1 MKIKKKE
8 PQVSKASLKRKKAL
22 AKIQKKFLSTGCTL
36 LNLACSGSPFGGYMK
51 GKYYFLVGDSTSGK
65 TFFSMTCMAEA
76 TRNENFKDYRLIY
89 DNVEDGMLMDI
100 PRLFGTEVNE
110 RIEPPATD
118 DDGDPVY
125 SGTIEEFYYNLDDAI
140 KQATPFIYVLDSMDG
155 LSSEAEGKKFGEQ
168 KKASRSGKEAK
179 GSYGDGKAKKN
190 SSGLRRALAGIRDT
204 NSILIIIAQTRDILD
219 AAPFGPKKTRSGG
232 HALKFYASVEIWTSL
247 GGQIK
252 RQVRGKQ
259 RKIGDKI
266 RIRLKKNRVTGKLH
280 EVWAA
285 IYPSYGVDDIGS
297 NINYLV
303 AEKWW
308 VKSGKTVKAKEF
320 DLEIPQEK
328 LVREIESSP
337 GKIRKLQRIVGK
349 CWKEIEDA
357 CALDREGRY

>member
-1 MKIKKKE
+1 
-8 PQVSKASLKRKKAL
+8 
-22 AKIQKKFLSTGCTL
+22 
-36 LNLACSGSPFGGYMK
+36 MK

-76 TRNENFKDYRLIY
+76 TRNENFKDYDLIY

-100 PRLFGTEVNE
+100 QRLFGAEVE
-110 RIEPPATD
+110 RRIEPPSTD
-118 DDGDPVY
+118 DDGLPVY
-125 SGTIEEFYYNLDDAI
+125 SETIEEFYYHLDDRI
-140 KQATPFIYVLDSMDG
+140 KTGRPFIYVLDSMDG

-168 KKASRSGKEAK
+168 KKAHRGGKESK

-190 SSGLRRALAGIRDT
+190 SSGLRKALSGIRDT
-204 NSILIIIAQTRDILD
+204 GSILIIIAQTRDILD
-219 AAPFGPKKTRSGG
+219 AQMFGPKKTRSGG
-232 HALKFYASVEIWTSL
+232 HALKFYATAEIWTAL

-252 RQVRGKQ
+252 RQVRGRQ

-297 NINYLV
+297 NIDYLL

-308 VKSGKTVKAKEF
+308 TKAGQTVKAKEF
-320 DLEIPQEK
+320 DLELQREK

-337 GKIRKLQRIVGK
+337 KKVTRLQRIVGR